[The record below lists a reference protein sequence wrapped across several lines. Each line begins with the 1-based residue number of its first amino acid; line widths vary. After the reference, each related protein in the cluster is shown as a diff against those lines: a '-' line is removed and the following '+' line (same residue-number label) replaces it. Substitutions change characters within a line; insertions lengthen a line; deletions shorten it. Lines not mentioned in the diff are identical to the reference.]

1 MSKRFHLRE
10 SSSSGSDPPSPFQ
23 TTPPREVEYYE
34 IKISTNQFG
43 AWLIL
48 HSGIS
53 RHFFY
58 TRPGDVF
65 VIMNPDATDPKHYI
79 VKVMKRGGLNSNIA
93 NTIFRMD
100 EFVATTTRES
110 VVGGSPEE
118 TEENLND
125 KMSEFF
131 PYWVLNTFDRN
142 FLLRYYEETFDYGYP
157 AQFDDLD
164 EARIESEETS
174 GGEGSS
180 EPVAKKPKK

>member
-1 MSKRFHLRE
+1 MPRRYHLRE

-43 AWLIL
+43 AWLLL

-53 RHFFY
+53 GHFIY

-65 VIMNPDATDPKHYI
+65 VIMNPDSTDPKHYI
-79 VKVMKRGGLNSNIA
+79 VRVVKRGGLNSNLA
-93 NTIFRMD
+93 ETIFRMD

-118 TEENLND
+118 TEENLKE

-131 PYWVLNTFDRN
+131 PYWLLNLHDRN